1 MNNFLRA
8 LGLDIFSARTEK
20 VTFEQ
25 ITENLCYKEQSTI
38 KKKMENKQTKKACK
52 TCQKSNHM
60 KRDKIIKYAI
70 FFYFFFQAAP
80 WWCF

>member
-38 KKKMENKQTKKACK
+38 KKKNGK
-52 TCQKSNHM
+52 
-60 KRDKIIKYAI
+60 
-70 FFYFFFQAAP
+70 
-80 WWCF
+80 